1 MSITASAHSINGTLR
16 HETDVNG
23 RHTIIT
29 DEPERLGGTDTAPA
43 PHELLPAMLA
53 SCVSTMIV
61 LYARS
66 RNWQLEDLRVD
77 VDYDTD
83 STPRRVA
90 LTIHLPDGLTPD
102 QVQRLRRVADTCP
115 VRRAFEAGFAF
126 DEELLA
132 DLPATEIVASATRGR
147 RPSTRASSDTARTT
161 CSSPRP
167 AIGAVAERGPIT
179 PRKRRPQRPVG

>member
-1 MSITASAHSINGTLR
+1 
-16 HETDVNG
+16 
-23 RHTIIT
+23 
-29 DEPERLGGTDTAPA
+29 
-43 PHELLPAMLA
+43 
-53 SCVSTMIV
+53 MIV

-66 RNWQLEDLRVD
+66 RNWQLEDVRVD

-115 VRRAFEAGFAF
+115 VRRALEAGFAF

-147 RPSTRASSDTARTT
+147 RPSTAPPPTA
-161 CSSPRP
+161 P
-167 AIGAVAERGPIT
+167 A
-179 PRKRRPQRPVG
+179 QRVPAPGQRSAPSRNAA